1 MGLGASLPGPTH
13 FPWSGQ
19 ESASVESVEISE
31 FKGFRSE
38 LRLQDELI
46 LLMELRMWEL
56 KRRIS
61 FIEAS
66 IKSGSRGHLRR

>member
-1 MGLGASLPGPTH
+1 
-13 FPWSGQ
+13 
-19 ESASVESVEISE
+19 VESVEISE

-56 KRRIS
+56 ERRIS

-66 IKSGSRGHLRR
+66 IKSESRGQFRR